1 MKVVMLIDSD
11 DFWRAL
17 STNSLDE
24 RLLEQLK
31 IVAAL
36 YFVNDV
42 EKTPKESI
50 PKLKQFLEKKIKFSN
65 EFVQEVLELSADL
78 RQLVY

>member
-1 MKVVMLIDSD
+1 MLIDSD

-36 YFVNDV
+36 YFVNDI